1 MTKLVND
8 VSHKGEA
15 VNDENA
21 LLHTA
26 LPAGFEVEE
35 INNTHTQKK
44 EIVAVGKFV
53 KISCG
58 LFEEWQ
64 MTKINFLS
72 AAFKEENDWWWNL
85 NFKNHSNDWEF

>member
-35 INNTHTQKK
+35 INNTHTEKRNCCS
-44 EIVAVGKFV
+44 GK
-53 KISCG
+53 IC
-58 LFEEWQ
+58 
-64 MTKINFLS
+64 
-72 AAFKEENDWWWNL
+72 ENLMWAI
-85 NFKNHSNDWEF
+85 

>member
-58 LFEEWQ
+58 LFEE
-64 MTKINFLS
+64 
-72 AAFKEENDWWWNL
+72 
-85 NFKNHSNDWEF
+85 